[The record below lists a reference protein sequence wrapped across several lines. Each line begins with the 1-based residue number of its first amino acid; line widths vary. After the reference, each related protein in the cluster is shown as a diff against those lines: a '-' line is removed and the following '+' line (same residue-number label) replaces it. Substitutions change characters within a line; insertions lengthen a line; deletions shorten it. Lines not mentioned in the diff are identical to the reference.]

1 MQTLNKTAT
10 KIFQQ
15 LTKELDGKTRH
26 SRRFDEHDY
35 WPKCKGGIMAVH
47 VENIG
52 SINGYPYFSI
62 AHYYKQNGDMV
73 ADPEMTFINVEGK
86 IYPVNYTQHN
96 LGLFTES
103 IRMVEGR
110 LMVSKRMQADHVSF
124 ANQWMQ
130 NIKEQQ
136 GL

>member
-1 MQTLNKTAT
+1 
-10 KIFQQ
+10 
-15 LTKELDGKTRH
+15 
-26 SRRFDEHDY
+26 
-35 WPKCKGGIMAVH
+35 MAIH
-47 VENIG
+47 IENIG
-52 SINGYPYFSI
+52 SIKGYPYFSI

-73 ADPEMTFINVEGK
+73 ADPEMTFINVEGN

-103 IRMVEGR
+103 IRMVEGS
-110 LMVSKRMQADHVSF
+110 LMVSKRMQANHVSF

-130 NIKEQQ
+130 NIKDQQ